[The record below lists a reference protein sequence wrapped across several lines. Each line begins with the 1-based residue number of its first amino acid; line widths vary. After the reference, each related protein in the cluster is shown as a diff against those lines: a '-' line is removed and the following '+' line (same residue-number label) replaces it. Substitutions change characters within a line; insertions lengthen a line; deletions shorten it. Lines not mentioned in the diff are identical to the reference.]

1 MWWLG
6 GWSVA
11 AESVVVRGVRVVV
24 WWLGF
29 VCGGGLC
36 VAESVRGGS
45 WRCGGVRGWWRVG
58 LCGCLWVSVVMVEE
72 RLRGCLWVSVVVV
85 YGVAEVGVWRPRA
98 GEESVRV

>member
-36 VAESVRGGS
+36 VAERGRGGS
-45 WRCGGVRGWWRVG
+45 RERERRRVG
-58 LCGCLWVSVVMVEE
+58 ESD
-72 RLRGCLWVSVVVV
+72 R
-85 YGVAEVGVWRPRA
+85 EVGFQRVIPRVKT
-98 GEESVRV
+98 SPPDFVRFWSDLEREREREIFFKIA